1 MYHLGSQGSLK
12 GAERR
17 EPFLRTRASV
27 QGVALGTK
35 PCGFPKEFSKLI
47 RVEGRSR
54 HRAQHI
60 QSQEAEGCLWGRG
73 RNQEL
78 VDLGKLVGEEQYR
91 GG

>member
-12 GAERR
+12 GAEKK
-17 EPFLRTRASV
+17 EPFLRTRALV
-27 QGVALGTK
+27 QDVALGTE
-35 PCGFPKEFSKLI
+35 PCGFLKEFSKLI

-73 RNQEL
+73 RNRAL
-78 VDLGKLVGEEQYR
+78 VDLGKLVSQE
-91 GG
+91 